1 MTLTNI
7 LVTTRLELSY
17 NSSRRVGH
25 EDEESGLQDGEVA
38 DVSEL
43 RDEGREA
50 GHHRPHEE
58 GCPEDPDEL
67 SDGLEEDDMGG
78 QRGLLGE
85 RLFVVLQGSGDD
97 DGHGVVENALAE
109 H

>member
-1 MTLTNI
+1 M
-7 LVTTRLELSY
+7 
-17 NSSRRVGH
+17 G
-25 EDEESGLQDGEVA
+25 
-38 DVSEL
+38 EL

-85 RLFVVLQGSGDD
+85 RLFVVFQGSGDD

-109 H
+109 HQSVQVDVDVKVVEDCEAGHWKDKQGIVTNRC